1 MMTIS
6 NALDVY
12 MQLIT
17 RLESDCT
24 IGSSDSGW
32 RCSRQPLLVSPPAAP
47 ECAADAPAA
56 ALAPQGHP
64 HQWIQLQERHGERLP
79 TLLLCLEEL
88 QFLLT
93 TLPAAPTPT
102 ESHPRRAP
110 VLQRH
115 QASV

>member
-6 NALDVY
+6 NAHDVY
-12 MQLIT
+12 MHFIT

-24 IGSSDSGW
+24 IGSSDAGW

-56 ALAPQGHP
+56 ALAPQGHLR
-64 HQWIQLQERHGERLP
+64 QWTQLQERHGERLP
-79 TLLLCLEEL
+79 TLLLSLEVL
-88 QFLLT
+88 KYLLT
-93 TLPAAPTPT
+93 TLPAAPTPA
-102 ESHPRRAP
+102 ESHPRLAP
-110 VLQRH
+110 ALQWH